1 MTAWPLSAL
10 GMQIV
15 PFSTLLLAGVDGVV
29 SKCEALL
36 VDIIPGRLLSLALPV
51 ADCRGRREAILIL
64 MLLNRVL
71 SGRNLMRPSIQH
83 ILGLLQGRIYRH
95 KRSFVLFPS

>member
-15 PFSTLLLAGVDGVV
+15 PFSTLLLAGVDGVA

-64 MLLNRVL
+64 YVAEPRAIGSESNAPLNSTYIRAIARAHL
-71 SGRNLMRPSIQH
+71 SS
-83 ILGLLQGRIYRH
+83 
-95 KRSFVLFPS
+95 